1 MELRKCR
8 RIATAIVVVLL
19 CISFAPVTAIA
30 QEPWRAGAKPTFLVA
45 TRNLTDP
52 LFEQTVVL
60 MLPPPTSLPLVVGL
74 IINKPTAIPLQK
86 LFPAAPAL
94 KRHTETAFFGGPV
107 ELTEPSLLLRGSQQ
121 TGEVTPLFED
131 ISVTIDPATV
141 AGLLKDPKPAR
152 DLRVFLGRAQWTP
165 NQLHAEI
172 LEGSWYVVPVEA
184 KFVFSADPA
193 SMWRTLVGHAELQEV
208 NASPGGDD
216 EPFALLRFARAFP
229 RPKAG
234 DSLDG
239 N

>member
-8 RIATAIVVVLL
+8 RRVGSAIVVLVM
-19 CISFAPVTAIA
+19 SFAPALAIA
-30 QEPWRAGAKPTFLVA
+30 QEPWRADAKPTFLVA
-45 TRNLTDP
+45 TRSLSDP

-60 MLPPPTSLPLVVGL
+60 ILPPPTNVPLVVGL

-94 KRHTETAFFGGPV
+94 KQHTEMAFFGGPV
-107 ELTEPSLLLRGSQQ
+107 ELTEPSLLLRGPRQA
-121 TGEVTPLFED
+121 GEVTPVFED
-131 ISVTIDPATV
+131 ISVTIDPTSV

-172 LEGSWYVVPVEA
+172 LEGSWYVVPVQA

-193 SMWRTLVGHAELQEV
+193 NMWRTLVGHAELQEV
-208 NASPGGDD
+208 NASPGGADD
-216 EPFALLRFARAFP
+216 PFALLRFVRAL
-229 RPKAG
+229 R
-234 DSLDG
+234 
-239 N
+239 

>member
-8 RIATAIVVVLL
+8 RRIAIAIVVLLL

-107 ELTEPSLLLRGSQQ
+107 ELTAPSLLLRGSQQ
-121 TGEVTPLFED
+121 TGEDVLPLIED
-131 ISVTIDPATV
+131 ISVTIDPASV

-184 KFVFSADPA
+184 KLVFSADPA

-208 NASPGGDD
+208 NAPPGGD
-216 EPFALLRFARAFP
+216 EFTLLQFAQTLW
-229 RPKAG
+229 
-234 DSLDG
+234 
-239 N
+239 